1 MNTTVLAGHILSE
14 FSAFESVD
22 NTLIGGANP
31 LCFRA
36 DAVYPNQA
44 DQRSIRKRS
53 LYQRTAT
60 VRAVKATACYQG
72 EIARFS
78 WIDKGHTI
86 LADGCFCFSCF
97 NSNSNIFN

>member
-36 DAVYPNQA
+36 DAVCPNQA
-44 DQRSIRKRS
+44 DQRGIRRRS

-72 EIARFS
+72 EIALAS
-78 WIDKGHTI
+78 WIDKGSYYI
-86 LADGCFCFSCF
+86 SRWLFLLQLFQQ
-97 NSNSNIFN
+97 